1 MRLYMIR
8 HGESEYN
15 RLGLYTGW
23 KQANLTEKGI
33 ADAEKI
39 RPLLEKV
46 PFDKIYAS
54 DRIRAMQTAEHALPG
69 REYEETSLI
78 REICLGS
85 LEGTRIADM
94 TEEVHRKVLAIGYD
108 AVGGEGRETFNN
120 RIRSFLKTIESQG
133 YENVAAFCHG
143 GVLHEVLKIV
153 LETPKPIGALCSNCT
168 IAVFSYEDGEWSLH
182 SWINPM

>member
-1 MRLYMIR
+1 MLLYMIR

-23 KQANLTEKGI
+23 KQANLTEKGL

-39 RPLLEKV
+39 RPILEKV
-46 PFDKIYAS
+46 PFDKIYVS
-54 DRIRAMQTAEHALPG
+54 DRIRAKQTAEHALPG

-94 TEEVHRKVLAIGYD
+94 TEEMLQKIRLIGFD
-108 AVGGEGRETFNN
+108 VVGGESKETFNN
-120 RIRSFLKTIESQG
+120 RIRSFLKTVEPLG
-133 YENVAAFCHG
+133 CENVAAFCHG

-168 IAVFSYEDGEWSLH
+168 IAVFSYEDGEWLLH